1 MASTTMPRA
10 PSTPLAQRLF
20 SILTWLVVLVVAVF
34 FLRGLAY
41 YLGQQKGLTP
51 TIVLNSLRI
60 AGGFLGIIAIGVA
73 ALEAVLYLV
82 LVRWLHWKYAVPYM
96 LLAPAAIALA
106 FLIIYPFG
114 YNFAIAFSNRSLT
127 RFLPGAYSFSLQ
139 YGIENFKSVFTD
151 RVLHDTYFYQVF
163 GRTVAWTAI
172 NVFCHVLGG
181 LGLALL
187 LNRALPLRGLYRTIL
202 VFPWAIPQPIVA
214 LALRGEF
221 HYQYGF
227 VNNLLQAIGLT
238 PVQWLSEPIPAFV
251 AVTLCNIWLGI
262 PFMMVI
268 ILGGLQSISREFYE
282 ASEIDGAGGWAQ
294 FRSITWPLLQPVVT
308 PAAIIGTIWTFNAF
322 NVIYLITQGGPSEQT
337 DILVTA
343 LFKAAFE
350 FYRYAQAGAFG
361 IVIFAILAIVAI
373 TWVRVSGA
381 LKGVYE

>member
-1 MASTTMPRA
+1 MASITMRRV
-10 PSTPLAQRLF
+10 STTPLLQRLL
-20 SILTWLVVLVVAVF
+20 SILAWLAILVVAVF

-41 YLGQQKGLTP
+41 FLGQQKALTT
-51 TIVLNSLRI
+51 TIVLNSLRV
-60 AGGFLGIIAIGVA
+60 AGGFVGLIALGVV
-73 ALEAVLYLV
+73 ALEFVLYLI
-82 LVRWLHWKYAVPYM
+82 LVRWLRWKYAIPYM
-96 LLAPAAIALA
+96 LLAPAAIGLA
-106 FLIIYPFG
+106 FLVLYPFA

-127 RFLPGAYSFSLQ
+127 RFLPGTYSFSLQ

-163 GRTVAWTAI
+163 ARTIAWTAI
-172 NVFCHVLGG
+172 NVFFHVLGG

-227 VNNLLQAIGLT
+227 VNNMLKAIGLT

-308 PAAIIGTIWTFNAF
+308 PAAIIGTI
-322 NVIYLITQGGPSEQT
+322 
-337 DILVTA
+337 
-343 LFKAAFE
+343 
-350 FYRYAQAGAFG
+350 
-361 IVIFAILAIVAI
+361 
-373 TWVRVSGA
+373 
-381 LKGVYE
+381 